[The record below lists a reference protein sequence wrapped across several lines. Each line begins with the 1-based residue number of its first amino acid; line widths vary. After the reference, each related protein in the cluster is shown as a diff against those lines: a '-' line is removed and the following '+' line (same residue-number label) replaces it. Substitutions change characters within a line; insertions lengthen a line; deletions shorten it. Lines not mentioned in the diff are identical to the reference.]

1 MGNHV
6 AGRAVGLAAE
16 QALRARQPGET
27 ALDILDRV
35 CETYRRTDAE
45 FESMDPNDPAS
56 IHPEFEKYTD
66 PHPKAALGMLMLEA
80 FAPNGV
86 ADLGLYDAMMGSEN
100 DNDEGEAEELAYDRW
115 WDDVYEPFRKR
126 YGFY

>member
-27 ALDILDRV
+27 ALDLLDRV
-35 CETYRRTDAE
+35 CVTYRGTDAE
-45 FESMDPNDPAS
+45 FESMDPNDPDS

-86 ADLGLYDAMMGSEN
+86 ADLGLYDAMLGSEE
-100 DNDEGEAEELAYDRW
+100 DDDGEAEFLACERW
-115 WDDVYEPFRKR
+115 SADVNEPFRKR